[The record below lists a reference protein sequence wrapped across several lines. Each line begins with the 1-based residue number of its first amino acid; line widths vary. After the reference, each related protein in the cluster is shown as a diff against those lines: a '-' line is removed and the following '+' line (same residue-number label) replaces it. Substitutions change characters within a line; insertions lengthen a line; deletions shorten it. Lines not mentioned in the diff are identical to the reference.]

1 MTLEMSVSENEPHIL
16 VEGPQWADT
25 EFYGNWLLAAAKADA
40 LWKKAISDP
49 VFKEQ
54 VEQLTIVR
62 NPDFNISA
70 CVLLSRLEKKLASF
84 TIGLDSWEA
93 EEFVVMAGMGFFVLT
108 GQRYQMVVPTQLNIS
123 DVKKAALKLVQT
135 QDEEDNPHPEYLL
148 ATMSS
153 KEAEAWQQQ
162 LLEMGDDHRC
172 ADRFLAL
179 KAKTIVSKKRQGC
192 VWWGCRGIP
201 LLN

>member
-1 MTLEMSVSENEPHIL
+1 MTLEMSISENEPYIL
-16 VEGPQWADT
+16 VEGPRWADT
-25 EFYGNWLLAAAKADA
+25 EFYGNWLLAAAKADT

-54 VEQLTIVR
+54 VERLMIVR
-62 NPDFNISA
+62 IPDFNISA

-84 TIGLDSWEA
+84 TISLDSWEA
-93 EEFVVMAGMGFFVLT
+93 EDFVVMAGMGFFVLT
-108 GQRYQMVVPTQLNIS
+108 GHHYQMVIPSRLNICK
-123 DVKKAALKLVQT
+123 VKKAALKLAQT
-135 QDEEDNPHPEYLL
+135 EDEEDLHPEHLL

-162 LLEMGDDHRC
+162 LLEMDDDHRC

-179 KAKTIVSKKRQGC
+179 TASPDRS
-192 VWWGCRGIP
+192 
-201 LLN
+201 